1 MPALNDLGQQPR
13 LPPQYTSVE
22 THYTLTLIYTSPVN
36 QGDESVR
43 EWFAQL
49 VWPALVGVLAAIILL
64 YDDRLKLP
72 GDKQGP
78 ASYSEAVAIATPSV
92 VNIYTA
98 KLVAEKAPVLNAPL
112 LRRYTNAGERQP
124 RVEHSLGSGVI
135 MSTDGHII
143 TNQHVIDG
151 AQTIQILLS
160 DGRRASASVVG
171 IDPDTDL
178 ALLKT
183 ELEGLSA
190 IETADSDAIKV
201 GDVVMAIGNPY
212 GFGHSVTLGIVSGLE
227 RYGLQLAA
235 YENYIQTDAAIHLGN
250 SGGALIDSQGR
261 LVGINTLIYTG
272 GQDQRNDANGI
283 GINLATPSNVVNM
296 VISDLVEYGGV
307 IRGWLGVGVDL
318 LLGLDEQGRTTQSLL
333 VTEIAPRG
341 PAERAG
347 IQVGDLI
354 ISLEGAPVSDAREA
368 MQTIARLRPGDRVL
382 VGLQRKEKL
391 FEVDA
396 IVATRQPSN

>member
-1 MPALNDLGQQPR
+1 M
-13 LPPQYTSVE
+13 
-22 THYTLTLIYTSPVN
+22 
-36 QGDESVR
+36 R

-64 YDDRLKLP
+64 NDEWLKLP
-72 GDKQGP
+72 GDQQGP

-124 RVEHSLGSGVI
+124 RVERSLGSGVI

-160 DGRRASASVVG
+160 DGRRASAAVVG

-354 ISLEGAPVSDAREA
+354 IGLEGAPVSDARQA

-382 VGLQRKEKL
+382 VGLQRKEQL

>member
-1 MPALNDLGQQPR
+1 M
-13 LPPQYTSVE
+13 
-22 THYTLTLIYTSPVN
+22 
-36 QGDESVR
+36 R

-64 YDDRLKLP
+64 NNEWLELP
-72 GDKQGP
+72 GDNQGP
-78 ASYSEAVAIATPSV
+78 ASYSDAVAIATPSV

-98 KLVAEKAPVLNAPL
+98 KLVPEKAPVLNAPL
-112 LRRYTNAGERQP
+112 LRRYTNPAERQP
-124 RVEHSLGSGVI
+124 RVERSLGSGVI
-135 MSTDGHII
+135 MSADGHII

-151 AQTIQILLS
+151 AQAIQILLS

-183 ELEGLSA
+183 DLTGLSA
-190 IETADSDAIKV
+190 IETTDSDAINV

-212 GFGHSVTLGIVSGLE
+212 GFGHSVTLGIISGLE
-227 RYGLQLAA
+227 RYGLQLSA

-250 SGGALIDSQGR
+250 SGGALIDSEGK

-272 GQDQRNDANGI
+272 GQDQRSDANGI
-283 GINLATPSNVVNM
+283 GINLATPSNLVNT
-296 VISDLVEYGGV
+296 VISDLIEYGGV
-307 IRGWLGVGVDL
+307 IRGWLGVSVDL

-333 VTEIAPRG
+333 VTETAPGG

-354 ISLEGAPVSDAREA
+354 IGLEGAAVSDAREA

-382 VGLQRKEKL
+382 VGLQRQEQR

-396 IVATRQPSN
+396 IVATRPSN

>member
-1 MPALNDLGQQPR
+1 M
-13 LPPQYTSVE
+13 
-22 THYTLTLIYTSPVN
+22 
-36 QGDESVR
+36 R

-64 YDDRLKLP
+64 NNEWLELP
-72 GDKQGP
+72 GEVQGP
-78 ASYSEAVAIATPSV
+78 ASYSDAVAIATPSV

-98 KLVAEKAPVLNAPL
+98 KLVTDNAPVLNAPL
-112 LRRYTNAGERQP
+112 LRRYTNQGERPP
-124 RVEHSLGSGVI
+124 RVERSLGSGVI

-151 AQTIQILLS
+151 AQAIQILLS

-171 IDPDTDL
+171 IDTDTDL

-183 ELEGLSA
+183 DLTELSA
-190 IETADSDAIKV
+190 IETADSDSIKV
-201 GDVVMAIGNPY
+201 GDIVMAIGNPY

-227 RYGLQLAA
+227 RYGLQLSA

-250 SGGALIDSQGR
+250 SGGALIDSEGR

-283 GINLATPSNVVNM
+283 GINLATPSNLVNT
-296 VISDLVEYGGV
+296 VISDLIEYGGV
-307 IRGWLGVGVDL
+307 IRGWLGVSVDL
-318 LLGLDEQGRTTQSLL
+318 LLGLDDQGRTSQSLL
-333 VTEIAPRG
+333 VTETAAGG

-354 ISLEGAPVSDAREA
+354 VGLEGAAVSDAREA

-382 VGLQRKEKL
+382 VGLQRKDQR

-396 IVATRQPSN
+396 IVATRPSN

>member
-1 MPALNDLGQQPR
+1 M
-13 LPPQYTSVE
+13 
-22 THYTLTLIYTSPVN
+22 
-36 QGDESVR
+36 R

-64 YDDRLKLP
+64 NNEWLELP
-72 GDKQGP
+72 GEAQAP
-78 ASYSEAVAIATPSV
+78 VSYSDAVAVATPSV

-98 KLVAEKAPVLNAPL
+98 KLVANNAPVLNAPL
-112 LRRYTNAGERQP
+112 LRSYANQGERQP
-124 RVEHSLGSGVI
+124 RVERSLGSGVI
-135 MSTDGHII
+135 MSADGHII

-151 AQTIQILLS
+151 AQAIQILLS

-183 ELEGLSA
+183 DLTNLSA
-190 IETADSDAIKV
+190 IETANSDSMKV
-201 GDVVMAIGNPY
+201 GDIVMAIGNPY

-227 RYGLQLAA
+227 RYGLQLSA

-250 SGGALIDSQGR
+250 SGGALIDSKGR

-272 GQDQRNDANGI
+272 GQDQQNDANSI
-283 GINLATPSNVVNM
+283 GISLATPSNLVNT
-296 VISDLVEYGGV
+296 VISDLIEYGGV
-307 IRGWLGVGVDL
+307 IRGWLGVSVDL
-318 LLGLDEQGRTTQSLL
+318 LLDLDEQGRTSQSLL
-333 VTEIAPRG
+333 VTETTAGG

-347 IQVGDLI
+347 IQAGDLI
-354 ISLEGAPVSDAREA
+354 VGLEGAAVSDAREA

-382 VGLQRKEKL
+382 VGLQRKDQR

-396 IVATRQPSN
+396 IVATRPSN

>member
-1 MPALNDLGQQPR
+1 MSALNDLGQQPR

-22 THYTLTLIYTSPVN
+22 THYTLTLIYTSLVN

-64 YDDRLKLP
+64 NDDWLKLP

-354 ISLEGAPVSDAREA
+354 IGLEGAPVSDAREA

-382 VGLQRKEKL
+382 VGLQRKEQL

>member
-1 MPALNDLGQQPR
+1 M
-13 LPPQYTSVE
+13 
-22 THYTLTLIYTSPVN
+22 
-36 QGDESVR
+36 R

-49 VWPALVGVLAAIILL
+49 LWPALVGVLAAVILL
-64 YDDRLKLP
+64 NNDWLKLP
-72 GDKQGP
+72 GDQQGP
-78 ASYSEAVAIATPSV
+78 ASYSDAVAIATPSV

-98 KLVAEKAPVLNAPL
+98 KLVPEKRPALNAPL
-112 LRRYTNAGERQP
+112 LRRYTNPGERQP
-124 RVEHSLGSGVI
+124 RVERSLGSGVI
-135 MSTDGHII
+135 MSEDGHII

-151 AQTIQILLS
+151 AQAIQILLS
-160 DGRRASASVVG
+160 DGRRANAKVVG

-183 ELEGLSA
+183 DLTGLSA
-190 IETADSDAIKV
+190 VETADSDTIKV

-227 RYGLQLAA
+227 RYGLQLSA
-235 YENYIQTDAAIHLGN
+235 YESYIQTDAAIHLGN
-250 SGGALIDSQGR
+250 SGGALIDSEGR

-272 GQDQRNDANGI
+272 APDQSNDASGI
-283 GINLATPSNVVNM
+283 GINLATPSNLVNT
-296 VISDLVEYGGV
+296 VISDLIEYGGV
-307 IRGWLGVGVDL
+307 IRGWLGVSVDL

-333 VTEIAPRG
+333 VTETAPGG

-354 ISLEGAPVSDAREA
+354 VGLEGAAVSDAREA
-368 MQTIARLRPGDRVL
+368 MQMIARLRPGDRVL
-382 VGLQRKEKL
+382 VGLQRQDQR

-396 IVATRQPSN
+396 IVATRPSN

>member
-1 MPALNDLGQQPR
+1 M
-13 LPPQYTSVE
+13 
-22 THYTLTLIYTSPVN
+22 
-36 QGDESVR
+36 R

-64 YDDRLKLP
+64 NNEWLELP
-72 GDKQGP
+72 GDNQGP
-78 ASYSEAVAIATPSV
+78 ASYSDAVAIATPSV
-92 VNIYTA
+92 KTSIQPSLFPRGTGTH
-98 KLVAEKAPVLNAPL
+98 APSFAATPTPASANLEWSAT
-112 LRRYTNAGERQP
+112 R
-124 RVEHSLGSGVI
+124 SGVI

-151 AQTIQILLS
+151 AQAIQILLS

-183 ELEGLSA
+183 DLTGLSA
-190 IETADSDAIKV
+190 IETADSDAINV
-201 GDVVMAIGNPY
+201 GDVVIIGNPY
-212 GFGHSVTLGIVSGLE
+212 GFGHSVTLGIISGLE
-227 RYGLQLAA
+227 RYGLQLSA

-250 SGGALIDSQGR
+250 SGGALIDSSGK

-272 GQDQRNDANGI
+272 GQDQRSDANGI
-283 GINLATPSNVVNM
+283 GINLATPSNLVNT
-296 VISDLVEYGGV
+296 VISDLIEYGGV
-307 IRGWLGVGVDL
+307 IRGWLGVSVDL

-333 VTEIAPRG
+333 VTETAPGG

-354 ISLEGAPVSDAREA
+354 IGLEGAAVSDAREA

-382 VGLQRKEKL
+382 VGLQRQEQR

-396 IVATRQPSN
+396 IVATRPSN

>member
-1 MPALNDLGQQPR
+1 M
-13 LPPQYTSVE
+13 
-22 THYTLTLIYTSPVN
+22 
-36 QGDESVR
+36 R
-43 EWFAQL
+43 EWLAQL
-49 VWPALVGVLAAIILL
+49 FWPALTGVLAAIILL
-64 YDDRLKLP
+64 NADWSSFA
-72 GDKQGP
+72 GDTKEP
-78 ASYSEAVAIATPSV
+78 ISYSDAVAIATPSV

-98 KLVAEKAPVLNAPL
+98 KLVPGKALPLNAPL
-112 LRRYTNAGERQP
+112 LRRYNNRGERQP
-124 RVEHSLGSGVI
+124 RVERSLGSGVI
-135 MSTDGHII
+135 MSEQGHII

-151 AQTIQILLS
+151 AQAIQILLS
-160 DGRRASASVVG
+160 DGRRANAVVVG

-190 IETADSDAIKV
+190 IETADSDEINV

-227 RYGLQLAA
+227 RYGLQLSA

-250 SGGALIDSQGR
+250 SGGALIDSRGR

-272 GQDQRNDANGI
+272 TQDQRTDANGI
-283 GINLATPSNVVNM
+283 GINLATPSNLVNT
-296 VISDLVEYGGV
+296 VIDDLVEYGSV
-307 IRGWLGVGVDL
+307 IRGWLGVSVDL

-333 VTEIAPRG
+333 VTETAPGG

-347 IQVGDLI
+347 IQAGDLI
-354 ISLEGAPVSDAREA
+354 VGLEGAEVTDARSA

-382 VGLQRKEKL
+382 VGLERQNRQ

-396 IVATRQPSN
+396 IVATRPNN